1 MIAQLTGKIIF
12 KTEEGI
18 VLDVAG
24 VGYEILGSKLQSLP
38 TKSATIFIKY
48 HVGSDNNPSL
58 YGFID
63 YESKKLFLQFLS
75 VSGIGPKTAM
85 KILNSDVASYIL
97 EAIAEDDTNYFAK
110 IKGVSKKA
118 AQKIILELK
127 NKLVLGP
134 DNQEDNLLYEA
145 LLSLKFTR
153 KEIASALNR
162 LSLAGLSDQAKI
174 QAVLKELGKK

>member
-1 MIAQLTGKIIF
+1 
-12 KTEEGI
+12 
-18 VLDVAG
+18 
-24 VGYEILGSKLQSLP
+24 
-38 TKSATIFIKY
+38 
-48 HVGSDNNPSL
+48 
-58 YGFID
+58 
-63 YESKKLFLQFLS
+63 
-75 VSGIGPKTAM
+75 M
-85 KILNSDVASYIL
+85 KILNSDVASNIL

-118 AQKIILELK
+118 SQKIILELK